1 MKRIFCC
8 ILLLYIAPSLWS
20 QNLVREKRHY
30 SLEGNPLSLKEVRD
44 HYKSVPQALK
54 QFKKAQL
61 QFGVS
66 SSLLLLGGAYTGGN
80 IGYFTATG
88 ELEWKQAGIGVGV
101 LVLGLVAT
109 IGVEKKYDRAV
120 QMYNQHKGKKSSFQL
135 KINKEG
141 VGVRLTF

>member
-1 MKRIFCC
+1 M
-8 ILLLYIAPSLWS
+8 APNLWS
-20 QNLVREKRHY
+20 QNLIRENRHY
-30 SLEGNPLSLKEVRD
+30 TLEGNPLSLKEVRD
-44 HYKSVPQALK
+44 HYRSVPQALTH
-54 QFKKAQL
+54 FKKAQL

-88 ELEWKQAGIGVGV
+88 EVEWKQAGIGVGV

-120 QMYNQHKGKKSSFQL
+120 QVYNQQKNKKRSVQL
-135 KINKEG
+135 KLNKEG
-141 VGVRLTF
+141 IGVRLTF

>member
-1 MKRIFCC
+1 M
-8 ILLLYIAPSLWS
+8 
-20 QNLVREKRHY
+20 
-30 SLEGNPLSLKEVRD
+30 RD
-44 HYKSVPQALK
+44 YYKSVPQALK

-80 IGYFTATG
+80 IGYFIATG

-120 QMYNQHKGKKSSFQL
+120 QIYNQHKGKK
-135 KINKEG
+135 K
-141 VGVRLTF
+141 

>member
-20 QNLVREKRHY
+20 QNLVREKRYY

-44 HYKSVPQALK
+44 YYKSVPQALK

-80 IGYFTATG
+80 IGYFIATG
-88 ELEWKQAGIGVGV
+88 ELEWKQAGIGAGV

-120 QMYNQHKGKKSSFQL
+120 QMYN
-135 KINKEG
+135 
-141 VGVRLTF
+141 

>member
-8 ILLLYIAPSLWS
+8 ILLLYIAQSLWS
-20 QNLVREKRHY
+20 QNLVREKRYY

-44 HYKSVPQALK
+44 YYKSVPQALK
-54 QFKKAQL
+54 QIKKAQL

-80 IGYFTATG
+80 IGYFIATG
-88 ELEWKQAGIGVGV
+88 ELEWKQAGIGAGV

-120 QMYNQHKGKKSSFQL
+120 QMYN
-135 KINKEG
+135 
-141 VGVRLTF
+141 

>member
-101 LVLGLVAT
+101 LILGLVAT
-109 IGVEKKYDRAV
+109 ICVEKKYERALQV
-120 QMYNQHKGKKSSFQL
+120 YNQQKNKKRSVQL
-135 KINKEG
+135 KLNKEG
-141 VGVRLTF
+141 IGARLTF

>member
-1 MKRIFCC
+1 M
-8 ILLLYIAPSLWS
+8 
-20 QNLVREKRHY
+20 
-30 SLEGNPLSLKEVRD
+30 RD
-44 HYKSVPQALK
+44 YYKSVPQALK

-80 IGYFTATG
+80 IGYFIATG
-88 ELEWKQAGIGVGV
+88 ELEWKQAGIGAGV

-120 QMYNQHKGKKSSFQL
+120 QIFNQYKGKKSSFQL
-135 KINKEG
+135 KLNKEG

>member
-20 QNLVREKRHY
+20 QNLVREKRYY

-44 HYKSVPQALK
+44 YYKSVPQALK
-54 QFKKAQL
+54 QIKKAQL

-66 SSLLLLGGAYTGGN
+66 SSLLLLGGAYTGRN
-80 IGYFTATG
+80 IGYFIATG
-88 ELEWKQAGIGVGV
+88 ELEWKQAGIGAGV

-120 QMYNQHKGKKSSFQL
+120 QMYN
-135 KINKEG
+135 
-141 VGVRLTF
+141 

>member
-1 MKRIFCC
+1 MKRIFFC

-20 QNLVREKRHY
+20 QNLVREKRYY

-44 HYKSVPQALK
+44 YYKSVPQALK
-54 QFKKAQL
+54 QIKKAQL

-88 ELEWKQAGIGVGV
+88 ELEWKQAGIGAGV

-120 QMYNQHKGKKSSFQL
+120 QIYNQHKGKK
-135 KINKEG
+135 K
-141 VGVRLTF
+141 